1 MMQLQLFKTLESAKR
16 GKNERS
22 GIYGWHSYYA
32 GYSEKFVA
40 SAIDYLNLNSAHILL
55 DPWNGS
61 GTTGVV
67 ASNFGIS
74 TLGLDIN
81 PVMNI
86 FSAAKS
92 RYLISQ
98 KPILYQLS
106 DEICQTYSQMIS
118 EGNPLTEDPLR
129 ELMPASLCQGIRLL
143 HLSIEAS
150 QYPDY
155 PLSNPLVEFFPIP
168 NRTTSNPFQSFF
180 HAALFII
187 TRELMGWQKSSN
199 PTWFKPNHS
208 QLHSDYSLE
217 QIWDK
222 FRTTIQGMVADLE
235 TYQNENQS
243 QVFHLPITM
252 DSRKIYLSD
261 NSIDG
266 IITSPPY
273 LTRIDYAISTKPEL
287 LILRDSNYLRQL
299 REQMIGTPV
308 IVDKTIEINPIW
320 GKICGRLL
328 ENILNHPSKASASY
342 YFPTQT
348 QYFQDVEKSFREILR
363 VLKPKSKALIVVQ
376 SSYFKEHEIPLG
388 EIYIE
393 MIKNLGSSSQVIK
406 REPVRGHLASINS
419 KSNQYKPNKVY
430 YEDVVWLEK

>member
-22 GIYGWHSYYA
+22 GIYRWHSYYA

-40 SAIDYLNLNSAHILL
+40 SAIDYLNLNSSHVLL

-67 ASNFGIS
+67 ASNLGIS
-74 TLGLDIN
+74 TLGLDLN

-92 RYLISQ
+92 RYLRSQ

-106 DEICQTYSQMIS
+106 HEICQTYSQMIS
-118 EGNPLTEDPLR
+118 EGNPLTEDPLL

-155 PLSNPLVEFFPIP
+155 PLCDRLVELIPIP
-168 NRTTSNPFQSFF
+168 NPPTHNPFQSFF
-180 HAALFII
+180 HAALFIM

-199 PTWFKPNHS
+199 PTWFKPNNS
-208 QLHSDYSLE
+208 QLHPDYSLE
-217 QIWDK
+217 QIRDK

-235 TYQNENQS
+235 TYQNTNQS

-252 DSRKIYLSD
+252 DSRKISLAE

-287 LILRDSNYLRQL
+287 LILRDSNYLRKL
-299 REQMIGTPV
+299 REQMMGTPV
-308 IVDKTIEINPIW
+308 IVDKTIPINPIW
-320 GKICGRLL
+320 GKICEKLL
-328 ENILNHPSKASASY
+328 ENILNHPSKAAVSY
-342 YFPTQT
+342 YFHTQT
-348 QYFQDVEKSFREILR
+348 QYFQDVEKSLREIIR

-388 EIYIE
+388 EIYVE
-393 MIKNLGSSSQVIK
+393 MIQNLGISSQIIK

-430 YEDVVWLEK
+430 YEDVILLEK

>member
-16 GKNERS
+16 GKKERS

-40 SAIDYLNLNSAHILL
+40 SAIDYLNLNSDHLLL

-74 TLGLDIN
+74 SLGLDIN

-92 RYLISQ
+92 RYLLSQ

-106 DEICQTYSQMIS
+106 HEICQTYSQMIS
-118 EGNPLTEDPLR
+118 EGNPLTEDPLL
-129 ELMPASLCQGIRLL
+129 ELMPASVCQGIRLL

-155 PLSNPLVEFFPIP
+155 PLSSTLVQFIPISNHP
-168 NRTTSNPFQSFF
+168 TSNPFQSFF

-187 TRELMGWQKSSN
+187 TRQLMGWQKSSN
-199 PTWFKPNHS
+199 PTWFKANSS
-208 QLHSDYSLE
+208 QLYSDYGLE
-217 QIWDK
+217 QIRDK

-235 TYQNENQS
+235 TYQNKNQS

-252 DSRKIYLSD
+252 DSREIALSD

-287 LILRDSNYLRQL
+287 LILRDTTYLRQL
-299 REQMIGTPV
+299 REKMMGTPV
-308 IVDKTIEINPIW
+308 IVDKTIQINPIW
-320 GKICGRLL
+320 GKFCGRLL

-342 YFPTQT
+342 YFHTQT
-348 QYFQDVEKSFREILR
+348 QYFQDVEKSLQEIIR
-363 VLKPKSKALIVVQ
+363 VLKPKCKAMIVVQ
-376 SSYFKEHEIPLG
+376 SSYFKEHEIPLS
-388 EIYIE
+388 EIYVE
-393 MIKNLGSSSQVIK
+393 MIQNLGSYSQVIK

-430 YEDVVWLEK
+430 YEDVVLLEK